1 MMEITLEDVKTAI
14 KILEEFLKEQRRAE
28 RILIRL
34 GRHLRVSGGAMP
46 DLATIY
52 QMALQQTLARKGIKA
67 ETSEEEEDTLTEE
80 ELKRLRE
87 IAKKIKGA
95 K

>member
-34 GRHLRVSGGAMP
+34 GRHVRVSGGGMP

-52 QMALQQTLARKGIKA
+52 QMALQQTLAQKGLKA
-67 ETSEEEEDTLTEE
+67 QTSEEEEQLTEE
-80 ELKRLRE
+80 ELARLRK
-87 IAKKIKGA
+87 IAEKIKGS

>member
-1 MMEITLEDVKTAI
+1 MEITLEDVKTAI

-28 RILIRL
+28 RVLIRL
-34 GRHLRVSGGAMP
+34 GRHLRVSGGGMP
-46 DLATIY
+46 DLGSIY
-52 QMALQQTLARKGIKA
+52 QMALQQTLAQKGLKT
-67 ETSEEEEDTLTEE
+67 EVSEEEEPLTEE
-80 ELKRLRE
+80 ELARLRE